1 MDGVFV
7 VIIFLLVLVSL
18 LFIFVSRFTKTTK
31 ALLRADY
38 KLFLVLLPRELPKK
52 ADQQP
57 VEGGAAETEQ
67 FKSMLNQAEHF
78 IAAIGGLP
86 VKNSFLDK
94 LLGKYRHEKISFEI
108 VVKDGIISFYVAIP
122 NNLVNYLL
130 QQIRASYKNV
140 ELEEVDDY
148 NIFKPRCHI
157 KGTYIKQTQP
167 FYLPIKTY
175 QSFESDPMEGL
186 NNILSRLSKEESAV
200 VQFTVRS
207 APKKWH
213 FAAKNAVARIKR
225 GEELYKKDEN
235 TVWKIL
241 KAIGSEFKDA
251 FKSKSKDD
259 PFSGAKKDDDK
270 PLRLTPKEEEM
281 AKLIEEKNAKAGLE
295 VNIKVLLVGPNEN
308 NISLHFENIVNSFT
322 KYNIYEYGN
331 TLAPSSEKLDKIIQ
345 SVIFREFNEKK
356 KSIFNTEELASL
368 FHFPLPTTTTP
379 NIKWLTSRKA
389 PAPVNL
395 PQEGIRI
402 GRNVYR
408 NIERVVRIAPVD
420 RARHVYIIGTTGVGK
435 SNLMQN
441 MALQDIYNGEGV
453 GVVDPHGDFVEY
465 LLERIPKE
473 RFEDVVLFDPSLT
486 QRPIGLNMLEAKTPE
501 QKDFITQEMIQIFY
515 KLVTDP
521 AMIGPMF
528 EHYMRNAM
536 FTLMADENEPG
547 TLVEIP
553 RMFTDTDFQKYK
565 LKSVKDPIVRAFWEK
580 EMAQTTGQTRSDMLG
595 YLISKVGRFIE
606 NEMMR
611 NIIGQ
616 PKSGIDFMDIFQR
629 RKILL
634 VNLSK
639 GKIGEVNS
647 NLLGLILVSKL
658 QMAAFYQANLPFE
671 ERKNFYLYID
681 EFQNYTTDSIATIL
695 SEARKYK
702 LNLTMA
708 HQYLGQLVKGQDTSI
723 RDAVLG
729 NVGTVISFRIGV
741 EDAPTIAQIMAPVF
755 GEYDL
760 VNLEKFNAYVKM
772 LVYNTV
778 QRAFSIVTDP
788 PIPGNPKQAQ
798 YLKELSMYKYGRPR
812 EEVEAEILERSK
824 LGVEEKGKDDK
835 DPFKGKSIEDFFNFD
850 DDDF

>member
-1 MDGVFV
+1 MDGVFL
-7 VIIFLLVLVSL
+7 IIFIFIVGLVLFFLKRRFDTVGDL
-18 LFIFVSRFTKTTK
+18 LHTN
-31 ALLRADY
+31 Y

-52 ADQQP
+52 ADQAQ
-57 VEGGAAETEQ
+57 EGGASEVEQ

-78 IAAIGGLP
+78 IASIGGLP
-86 VKNSFLDK
+86 VKSSFFGNLF
-94 LLGKYRHEKISFEI
+94 GKKVHEKVSFEI
-108 VVKDGIISFYVAIP
+108 VVKDGVISFYVAIP

-130 QQIRASYKNV
+130 QQMRASYKNI
-140 ELEEVDDY
+140 ELEEVEDY
-148 NIFKPRCHI
+148 NIFSPKCHI
-157 KGTYIKQTQP
+157 KGTYIKQAKS

-175 QSFESDPMEGL
+175 QNFESDPMEGL
-186 NNILSRLSKEESAV
+186 NNILSRIGKDERAV
-200 VQFTVRS
+200 IQFTVRS
-207 APKKWH
+207 APKIWH
-213 FAAKNAVARIKR
+213 MAAKNAVSKIKR
-225 GEELYKKDEN
+225 GEELYGKDEKKA
-235 TVWKIL
+235 WKIL
-241 KAIGSEFKDA
+241 KSIGSEIKDSMT
-251 FKSKSKDD
+251 SKSKDD
-259 PFSGAKKDDDK
+259 PLAGKKDDDK

-281 AKLIEEKNAKAGLE
+281 AKIIEEKNSKAGLE
-295 VNIKVLLVGPNEN
+295 VNIKVLVVGPNRQSIN
-308 NISLHFENIVNSFT
+308 LHFENIVNSFS

-331 TLAPSSEKLDKIIQ
+331 SMVASPDKIDNIIK
-345 SVIFREFNEKK
+345 SIIFRNFNEKK
-356 KSIFNTEELASL
+356 KSIFNTEEMASL

-379 NIKWLTSRKA
+379 NIRWLTSRKA
-389 PAPVNL
+389 PAPVNM
-395 PQEGIRI
+395 PKEGIRI
-402 GRNVYR
+402 GVNVYR
-408 NIERVVRIAPVD
+408 NKERPIRISPAD
-420 RARHVYIIGTTGVGK
+420 RARHVYVIGTTGVGK

-465 LLERIPKE
+465 LLERIPKS
-473 RFEDVVLFDPSLT
+473 RYEDVILFDPSLT
-486 QRPIGLNMLEAKTPE
+486 ERPIGLNMLEADTPE
-501 QKDFITQEMIQIFY
+501 QMDFITQEMIQIFY

-536 FTLMADENEPG
+536 FTLMADKNDMG

-553 RMFTDTDFQKYK
+553 RIFTDDEFQRYK
-565 LKSVKDPIVRAFWEK
+565 LKAVKDPIVRAFWEK

-616 PKSGIDFMDIFQR
+616 PKSGIDFMNMFNSKKIF
-629 RKILL
+629 L

-647 NLLGLILVSKL
+647 NLLGLIIVSKI
-658 QMAAFYQANLPFE
+658 QMAAFYQANIHVDK
-671 ERKNFYLYID
+671 RQNFYLYID

-741 EDAPTIAQIMAPVF
+741 EDAPTIAQIMSPVF

-760 VNLEKFNAYVKM
+760 VNLEKYNAYVKM

-778 QRAFSIVTDP
+778 QRAFSIKTYP
-788 PIPGNPKQAQ
+788 PVPGNPKQAE
-798 YLKELSMYKYGRPR
+798 YLKKLSMMKYGRPR
-812 EEVEAEILERSK
+812 EEVEADILRRSK
-824 LGVEEKGKDDK
+824 LGSEEKTDKKKDK
-835 DPFKGKSIEDFFNFD
+835 EKMIEDFFNFD